1 MHEPGRWIFRAIDHD
16 SGTRAAWA
24 GITGVPRTVSNVLRG
39 RATPAFPFRRGFLEA
54 PSGGTLGLAAQPAP
68 GPVQAEESVTRDPEG
83 IVQFVEAASG
93 GWDPQLYARLLGS
106 ANDFKE
112 GDATVGV
119 AAGTEQ
125 RRAQARELLSA
136 TRLREIDL
144 HPPLEDGLYRALQ
157 ASLDPGAQAR
167 CAGWTFAE
175 LKRFLLT
182 QEEAAIQAVMPG
194 LSSDVI
200 GCVVKLLRDEEL
212 AAVSAKI
219 FNPLPG
225 THLGARGYLGARIQP
240 NSPTD
245 DPEDIRWQV
254 FDGWSYAV
262 GDLLLGTN
270 PVSSEVPR
278 IHAVEETLR
287 DIQATFGLADTL
299 PYCVLAHVDVQA
311 EVERRWP
318 GSTSLWFQ
326 SIAGSDAANA
336 TFDLPLE
343 RLLAH
348 ADGRKGRYGLYLETG
363 QGADFTNGHG
373 QGMDMVLHESRKYG
387 LARLLS
393 RRVAAA
399 RGGRAW
405 VHVNDV
411 AGFIGPEVFRT
422 RDQLV
427 RCCLEDLVMGKLHGL
442 CIGLDVCSTLHM
454 DVSLDDLDFCQDAVA
469 PAGPAYLMA
478 LPTKIDPMLGYLTTG
493 FQDHVRLREKHG
505 LRVDDRMWAFFQ
517 QLGIVG
523 ADGKPTSRFGDPS
536 WVYLQYRR
544 RKGDARPEAEVL
556 AEGASRMQAVRRRGV
571 HLAEGHGARR
581 YDLEPRLA
589 TEVRRIYE
597 EGKRSIWA
605 EFDDGFRASMPGATF
620 LATRSIDR
628 SDYILHPTTG
638 EFLGGPAT
646 ASLQE
651 LRKRH
656 DGAHDVQIVVSDG
669 LNALS
674 IMDRAQLEPFLTML
688 REGLARDGRKVAP
701 VDLVVTNGR
710 VRAGYRIGEQLFG
723 GLPGRRA
730 ILHVIGER
738 PGTGRDTFSIYM
750 TCADGERW
758 ARAGAVDHDI
768 TRVVAGIADQAL
780 SPELGADTAVRILR
794 ETWAGG
800 GGGTS

>member
-1 MHEPGRWIFRAIDHD
+1 MDRRA
-16 SGTRAAWA
+16 
-24 GITGVPRTVSNVLRG
+24 
-39 RATPAFPFRRGFLEA
+39 FLKA
-54 PSGGTLGLAAQPAP
+54 LSGGTLGLAAQAGPWPARA
-68 GPVQAEESVTRDPEG
+68 GSSVRRDPEG

-93 GWDPQLYARLLGS
+93 RWDPKLYARLLGF
-106 ANDFKE
+106 ANAFKE

-119 AAGTEQ
+119 AAGNERERT
-125 RRAQARELLSA
+125 RARKLLSA
-136 TRLREIDL
+136 TRLGEIDA
-144 HPPLEDGLYRALQ
+144 HPPMEDGLFRALR
-157 ASLDPGAQAR
+157 ASLEGKAQAR
-167 CAGWTFAE
+167 CSGWTFGE

-182 QEEAAIQAVMPG
+182 QEEPAIQAVMPG

-200 GCVVKLLRDEEL
+200 ACVVKLMRNEEL
-212 AAVSAKI
+212 VAVSARI

-225 THLGARGYLGARIQP
+225 SNLGARGYLGARIQP

-270 PVSSEVPR
+270 PVSSEAGQV
-278 IHAVEETLR
+278 HAVEETLR
-287 DIQATFGLADTL
+287 DLQVTFGLADTL

-336 TFDLPLE
+336 TFDLPLD

-348 ADGRKGRYGLYLETG
+348 ADARKGRYGLYLETG

-393 RRVAAA
+393 QRVAAA

-405 VHVNDV
+405 LHVNDV

-469 PAGPAYLMA
+469 PARPAYLMA

-517 QLGIVG
+517 RLGIVG
-523 ADGKPTSRFGDPS
+523 ADGEPTSRFGDPS
-536 WVYLQYRR
+536 WVYFQYRR
-544 RKGDARPEAEVL
+544 RKGDARPEAEIR
-556 AEGASRMQAVRRRGV
+556 AEGARQMEAVRNRGV

-581 YDLEPRLA
+581 WDLEPRLA
-589 TEVRRIYE
+589 KEVRRIYD

-605 EFDDGFRASMPGATF
+605 EFDAGFRSSRAGATF

-638 EFLGGPAT
+638 EMLDGPAIG
-646 ASLQE
+646 AVQA
-651 LRKRH
+651 LRARH
-656 DGAHDVQIVVSDG
+656 DGAYDVQIVISDG

-674 IMDRAQLEPFLTML
+674 IMNRAQFEPFLRLL
-688 REGLARDGRKVAP
+688 REELARDGRKVAP
-701 VDLVVTNGR
+701 VDLVVTSGR
-710 VRAGYRIGEQLFG
+710 VRAGYRIGEELFG

-738 PGTGRDTFSIYM
+738 PGTGHDTFSVYM
-750 TCADGERW
+750 TCPDGERW
-758 ARAGAVDHDI
+758 GRAGAVDHDI

-780 SPELGADTAVRILR
+780 APKLGAETAARILR
-794 ETWAGG
+794 DMWAAGAKPA
-800 GGGTS
+800 

>member
-1 MHEPGRWIFRAIDHD
+1 M
-16 SGTRAAWA
+16 
-24 GITGVPRTVSNVLRG
+24 
-39 RATPAFPFRRGFLEA
+39 
-54 PSGGTLGLAAQPAP
+54 
-68 GPVQAEESVTRDPEG
+68 G
-83 IVQFVEAASG
+83 IVQFVESRSG
-93 GWDPQLYARLLGS
+93 KWDPALYARLLGA
-106 ANDFKE
+106 ANPFKE

-119 AAGTEQ
+119 AAGSDEE
-125 RRAQARELLSA
+125 RDQARQLLAA
-136 TRLREIDL
+136 TRLREIDA
-144 HPPLEDGLYRALQ
+144 HPPLEDGLYRALR
-157 ASLDPGAQAR
+157 ASLDEPAQAR

-175 LKRFLLT
+175 LKRFLL
-182 QEEAAIQAVMPG
+182 QRDEAAIKAVMPG

-200 GCVVKLLRDEEL
+200 GCVVKLMSNDEL
-212 AAVSAKI
+212 VAVSAKI

-225 THLGARGYLGARIQP
+225 SNLGARGYLGARIQP

-245 DPEDIRWQV
+245 EPEDIRWQV

-270 PVSSEVPR
+270 PVSSEPDQV
-278 IHAVEETLR
+278 HAVEQTLQ
-287 DIQATFGLADTL
+287 DLQVTFGLADTL

-336 TFDLPLE
+336 TFNLPLD
-343 RLLAH
+343 RMLGH
-348 ADGRKGRYGLYLETG
+348 ADARKGRYGLYLETG

-387 LARLLS
+387 YTRLLS
-393 RRVAAA
+393 QHVAAA

-454 DVSLDDLDFCQDAVA
+454 DVSLADLDFCQDAVA
-469 PAGPAYLMA
+469 PARPAYLMA

-517 QLGIVG
+517 KLGVVDAAG
-523 ADGKPTSRFGDPS
+523 RPTSHFGDPA
-536 WVYLQYRR
+536 WVHLQYRR
-544 RKGDARPEAEVL
+544 RKGDTRAEAEIR
-556 AEGASRMQAVRRRGV
+556 AEGARQMEAVRRRGV
-571 HLAEGHGARR
+571 HLAEGHGATWS
-581 YDLEPRLA
+581 DLEPALA
-589 TEVRRIYE
+589 GKVRRIYD

-605 EFDDGFRASMPGATF
+605 QFDARFRAAMAGATF
-620 LATRSIDR
+620 ISTGSADR
-628 SDYILHPTTG
+628 TDYILHPTTG
-638 EFLGGPAT
+638 ELLPGAAAAT
-646 ASLQE
+646 VKD
-651 LRKRH
+651 LRARQ
-656 DGAHDVQIVVSDG
+656 DGRYDVQIVISDG

-674 IMDRAQLEPFLTML
+674 IMDQEQLAPFLRHL
-688 REGLARDGRKVAP
+688 REGLSREGYRVAP
-701 VDLVVTNGR
+701 SDLVVTSGR
-710 VRAGYRIGEQLFG
+710 VRAGYRAGQLLFG

-738 PGTGRDTFSIYM
+738 PGTGHDTFSVYI
-750 TCADGERW
+750 TFPDGQKW
-758 ARAGAVDHDI
+758 GAGTVDHDV
-768 TRVVAGIADQAL
+768 TRVVAGIAKTAL
-780 SPELGADTAVRILR
+780 EPRLGAEASVRVL
-794 ETWAGG
+794 GG
-800 GGGTS
+800 MRGTGEAIRR